1 MEKRRLYKFG
11 PFVLDAQA
19 KVLLKEGQP
28 VRITKKA
35 VETLL
40 ALVANAGQ
48 VVTKEQLIATVWPDR
63 VVDEANLTQNIAV
76 LRRALGHDEHPAA
89 RIETFPGRGY
99 RIAGPV
105 ELIQERPAI
114 AAGPVPRSFRRLVW
128 LAAAVAAAVSLWWLL
143 PRRSAPTAEFHRQPL
158 TRLAGKEYQPAVSP
172 DGKMTAFIWQPDG
185 KQAPSL
191 WFQAAQDP
199 GPQRV
204 STLEGEFSSPAWSP
218 DGRSLAYIR
227 FGGTQGEVWVTSLDG
242 AESRIITRL
251 FPTRYGLQGR
261 HLDWS
266 PDGRTLIVDDTESMS
281 RPLGLFR
288 VDVATGR
295 KQRLTTPDA
304 LSIGDTDPRFS
315 PDGHMVAFIRVYHRV
330 YQELFTV
337 PSTGGTPNQVTSDG
351 KQVSAADWLPGSRN
365 LVFASDRDGDFRLWR
380 VAAGAPGAAKS
391 PQPAGIYGD
400 FPIQFSIARHAPVLV
415 YSVLQHDLNIWRLAL
430 TPRKGEDRWT
440 RVVASAAQDASPQYS
455 PDGKRIS
462 FRSDRS
468 GEEQIWV
475 VRADGS
481 EPAQVTTG
489 RLRPS
494 VARWSPDGRSLVFN
508 NARTRDIYLATPAA
522 DGKWDVRPL
531 GAQGVHPVFSR
542 DGQWIYAGA
551 PDAVIR
557 IPAGGGPATRVWDS
571 PGLSLDMS
579 PDGRWLY
586 FVREPAATSL
596 WRLETAG
603 GRLEKVLDG
612 LVPYCTSCWAPDQT
626 GIYYLGAKP
635 HPWSRQTVFYH
646 DFASGGDRPVI
657 EYPEPLLPI
666 GSGPFSLS
674 PDGAY
679 LLCVRVDPSNA
690 DIMRVEPFR

>member
-1 MEKRRLYKFG
+1 
-11 PFVLDAQA
+11 VLDAAA

-28 VRITKKA
+28 VRVAKKA

-40 ALVANAGQ
+40 ALVENAGQ
-48 VVTKEQLIATVWPDR
+48 VVTKEQLIATVWGDR

-76 LRRALGHDEHPAA
+76 LRRALGHEQHPAA

-99 RIAGPV
+99 RITGPV
-105 ELIQERPAI
+105 ELVREQPAVLCEAPARRSLRWLGWLAVAI
-114 AAGPVPRSFRRLVW
+114 AAGLSGWWF
-128 LAAAVAAAVSLWWLL
+128 LA
-143 PRRSAPTAEFHRQPL
+143 RRSAPPAEFHRQPL

-172 DGKMTAFIWQPDG
+172 DGKRTAFVWLADG
-185 KQAPSL
+185 KQAPGL
-191 WFQAAQDP
+191 WVQGAQDSAP
-199 GPQRV
+199 KRI
-204 STLEGEFSSPAWSP
+204 STVEGEFSSPAWAP

-227 FGGTQGEVWVTSLDG
+227 FGGVHGEIWISSLDG
-242 AESRIITRL
+242 TEARIISRL

-266 PDGRTLIVDDTESMS
+266 PDGRTLAVDDTESIS
-281 RPLGLFR
+281 EPLGLFL

-315 PDGHMVAFIRVYHRV
+315 PDGRTVAFIRVYHRV

-337 PSTGGTPNQVTSDG
+337 PSTGGTPTQITADG
-351 KQVSAADWLPGSRN
+351 KQVSAADWLPGSRT

-380 VAAGAPGAAKS
+380 AAATGQGQTQH

-400 FPIQFSIARHAPVLV
+400 FPIQFSIARNAAVLV

-430 TPRKGEDRWT
+430 EPRRGGERWT

-455 PDGKRIS
+455 PDGRRIS

-468 GEEQIWV
+468 GDEQIWV
-475 VRADGS
+475 AAADGS
-481 EPAQVTTG
+481 EPEQVTAG
-489 RLRPS
+489 KLRPS

-508 NARTRDIYLATPAA
+508 NPRTREIYIATNAA
-522 DGKWDVRPL
+522 APKWDIRPL
-531 GAQGVHPVFSR
+531 GVQGVHPVFSH
-542 DGQWIYAGA
+542 DGQWVYAGA

-557 IPAGGGPATRVWDS
+557 VPSSGGPAARVWDS
-571 PGLSLDMS
+571 PGLSLGMS

-596 WRLETAG
+596 WRLEIAS
-603 GRLEKVLDG
+603 GRLDKALDG
-612 LVPYCTSCWAPDQT
+612 LVPYCTSCWAPAQD

-635 HPWSRQTVFYH
+635 HPWSRQTVYFH
-646 DFASGGDRPVI
+646 DFASGRDRPVI

-674 PDGAY
+674 PDGAN

>member
-1 MEKRRLYKFG
+1 M
-11 PFVLDAQA
+11 LDAQA
-19 KVLLKEGQP
+19 KVLLRDGQP
-28 VRITKKA
+28 VRVTKKA

-40 ALVANAGQ
+40 VLVENAGQ
-48 VVTKEQLIATVWPDR
+48 VVTKDHLIGAVWPDR
-63 VVDEANLTQNIAV
+63 VVDEANLTQNIAM

-99 RIAGPV
+99 RITGPV
-105 ELIQERPAI
+105 ELALEQPAVS
-114 AAGPVPRSFRRLVW
+114 AVSSVPPSRRKIWWPL
-128 LAAAVAAAVSLWWLL
+128 LTAAAVAVLLSMWWPLSR
-143 PRRSAPTAEFHRQPL
+143 PSAPGTEFHRQPL

-172 DGKMTAFIWQPDG
+172 DGTMTAFVWLPDG
-185 KQAPSL
+185 SQTPGL
-191 WFQAAQDP
+191 WVQGTQDP

-204 STLEGEFSSPAWSP
+204 STLEGEFSSPAWAP

-227 FGGTQGEVWVTSLDG
+227 FGGAQAEVWITSLEG
-242 AESRIITRL
+242 AGSRIITRL

-266 PDGRTLIVDDTESMS
+266 PDGRTLVVDDTGSVSE
-281 RPLGLFR
+281 PLGLFL
-288 VDVATGR
+288 VDVDTGR
-295 KQRLTTPDA
+295 KQRLTTPDP

-315 PDGHMVAFIRVYHRV
+315 PDGRTVAFVRAYHRA

-337 PSTGGTPNQVTSDG
+337 SSGGGAPTRITADG
-351 KQVSAADWLPGSRN
+351 KQVSAVDWLPGSRT

-380 VAAGAPGAAKS
+380 VAATAQGSGRT

-400 FPIQFSIARHAPVLV
+400 FPIQFSIARRAPVLV

-430 TPRKGEDRWT
+430 QPRKAEERWS
-440 RVVASAAQDASPQYS
+440 RVAASAAQDASPQFS
-455 PDGKRIS
+455 PDGTRIS

-468 GEEQIWV
+468 GDEQIWV
-475 VRADGS
+475 VRSDGS
-481 EPAQVTTG
+481 NPVQVTTG

-494 VARWSPDGRSLVFN
+494 VARWSPDGRLLVFN
-508 NARTRDIYLATPAA
+508 NARTREIYVAA
-522 DGKWDVRPL
+522 QASEGKWEVRPL
-531 GAQGVHPVFSR
+531 GAQGVHPVFSH
-542 DGQWIYAGA
+542 DGRWIYAGA

-557 IPAGGGPATRVWDS
+557 IPSGGGPAAPVWSS
-571 PGLSLDMS
+571 PGLSLGLS

-596 WRLETAG
+596 WRLAMG
-603 GRLEKVLDG
+603 GDRFEKVLDG
-612 LVPYCTSCWAPDQT
+612 LVPYCTSCWAPAQN

-635 HPWSRQTVFYH
+635 HPWSRQTVYFH
-646 DFASGGDRPVI
+646 DFASGKDRPVV

-690 DIMRVEPFR
+690 DIIRVEPFR